1 MAHYPETSR
10 ASREIPM
17 KLKVV
22 AVLTEMPNNYAAYV
36 PDLPGCISTGKTW
49 EKMLEM
55 IQECLEFHI
64 EGMMLNGD
72 PLPERYMSMEEA
84 MAYHCEP
91 ISEEELEELSKYD
104 FPPTL
109 SVTFKE
115 IEVEV
120 DVPAP
125 AEAART
131 VPLGA

>member
-1 MAHYPETSR
+1 
-10 ASREIPM
+10 M

-72 PLPERYMSMEEA
+72 PLPERYMSLEEA

-120 DVPAP
+120 DIPAP
-125 AEAART
+125 AEAAHT